1 MLARLGRGERPHRL
15 IANLELVVLDGR
27 GRQIDLLVVPAQ
39 TGDDEAHAMM
49 MAAAAPDDVSPVDIL
64 LAGSQGSPKTLSA

>member
-1 MLARLGRGERPHRL
+1 MENACVRGNTQDG
-15 IANLELVVLDGR
+15 ASVELKTTYRSPPMIVMIVM
-27 GRQIDLLVVPAQ
+27 Q
-39 TGDDEAHAMM
+39 AHAMM

>member
-1 MLARLGRGERPHRL
+1 
-15 IANLELVVLDGR
+15 
-27 GRQIDLLVVPAQ
+27 
-39 TGDDEAHAMM
+39 M